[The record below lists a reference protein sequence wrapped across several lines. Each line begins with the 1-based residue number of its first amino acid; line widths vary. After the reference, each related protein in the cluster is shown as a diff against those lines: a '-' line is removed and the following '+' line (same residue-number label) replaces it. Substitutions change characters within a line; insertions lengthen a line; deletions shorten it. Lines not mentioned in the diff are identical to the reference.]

1 MVKDLKESNP
11 GQWYSKIKRMSG
23 KDIKNAENILIP
35 ELEGK
40 SDRTQAEIIA
50 DHYSEISNSYKP
62 LRKEEFQEFLVQNC
76 NSPPPT
82 VEVDT
87 IVKKIRKMNK
97 KAATLEG
104 DIPIKIIAEFAEELA
119 FPLANII
126 NESLIQGVYPKLWKV
141 ETVTPVP
148 KLYPAEKL
156 TDLRKISGLI
166 NFSKITD
173 KILAEYL
180 AEDMVMTRDSSQ
192 YGNEKG
198 LSIEHYLIKMLHKI
212 LCTVDKNSQEEA
224 YAVILS
230 MIDWAQAF
238 DRQSHYL
245 GIKSFIQNG
254 VRPALIPI
262 LIDFFQDR
270 KMVVKWKGMK
280 SSTRPLNGG
289 GPQGGTLGIIE
300 YTSQSN
306 DNSNFVDSKDKFKF
320 IDDLSILELIALLS
334 QGLASFYHKN
344 SVPSDIGI
352 DRAYLPPENTKTQ
365 EYLEKL
371 SNWTADREMKLNV
384 NKTKYMVLNFTRN
397 HQFETRLHLEGHLLD
412 QVHQARLLGVIISDD
427 LTWKA
432 NTDHIVKKA
441 YKRMSILT
449 NLFKFSVPQQ
459 ELVHIYTLYIR
470 SAVEQACIVWHS
482 SISKGESLDIER
494 VQKVALRVILSSNY
508 TNYEDALQSCKLKTL
523 SERRSELSLKFA
535 KKCIKNPKTADI
547 FPLNNPQ
554 RRTRLTE
561 KFEVTHANTVRLARS
576 AVPFMQRLLN
586 SNGRF

>member
-1 MVKDLKESNP
+1 M
-11 GQWYSKIKRMSG
+11 
-23 KDIKNAENILIP
+23 
-35 ELEGK
+35 
-40 SDRTQAEIIA
+40 
-50 DHYSEISNSYKP
+50 
-62 LRKEEFQEFLVQNC
+62 
-76 NSPPPT
+76 
-82 VEVDT
+82 
-87 IVKKIRKMNK
+87 
-97 KAATLEG
+97 
-104 DIPIKIIAEFAEELA
+104 
-119 FPLANII
+119 
-126 NESLIQGVYPKLWKV
+126 
-141 ETVTPVP
+141 
-148 KLYPAEKL
+148 
-156 TDLRKISGLI
+156 
-166 NFSKITD
+166 
-173 KILAEYL
+173 
-180 AEDMVMTRDSSQ
+180 
-192 YGNEKG
+192 
-198 LSIEHYLIKMLHKI
+198 
-212 LCTVDKNSQEEA
+212 
-224 YAVILS
+224 
-230 MIDWAQAF
+230 
-238 DRQSHYL
+238 
-245 GIKSFIQNG
+245 
-254 VRPALIPI
+254 
-262 LIDFFQDR
+262 
-270 KMVVKWKGMK
+270 
-280 SSTRPLNGG
+280 
-289 GPQGGTLGIIE
+289 
-300 YTSQSN
+300 
-306 DNSNFVDSKDKFKF
+306 
-320 IDDLSILELIALLS
+320 
-334 QGLASFYHKN
+334 
-344 SVPSDIGI
+344 PSDIGI

-397 HQFETRLHLEGHLLD
+397 HQFVTRLHLEGHLLN

-470 SAVEQACIVWHS
+470 SVVEQACIVWHS

-561 KFEVTHANTVRLARS
+561 KFKVTHANTVRLARS